1 MQNTKIIII
10 SGVMALYMTG
20 SALSY
25 AASLDENMQILAENI
40 SVLQSSTDKKE
51 LITALDRM
59 NKAVDESMNTIPE
72 KLSLDDTKGAN
83 DYRSGLKML
92 KNEIMIIRE
101 NVSDGNLSGIND
113 SLSRMNNIRID
124 NHKKFR

>member
-51 LITALDRM
+51 LITALDCM
-59 NKAVDESMNTIPE
+59 NKAVDESMNTLPE
-72 KLSLDDTKGAN
+72 KLSPDDTKGAN

-92 KNEIMIIRE
+92 KNGIVIIRE

-113 SLSRMNNIRID
+113 SLSSD
-124 NHKKFR
+124 E